1 MMKTVKVLFFG
12 ALSEISGREQQT
24 IELSGKL
31 ADLIEMLNTE
41 NPGLLN
47 KRYSIAVNQEIAPV
61 DRDLSD
67 GDEVA
72 LLPPFAG
79 G

>member
-1 MMKTVKVLFFG
+1 MMKKIKVLFFG

-24 IELSGKL
+24 VEIPGNLGDLVEL
-31 ADLIEMLNTE
+31 LNSE
-41 NPGLLN
+41 NPGLKN
-47 KRYSIAVNQEIAPV
+47 ARFSIAVNQEISPV
-61 DRDLSD
+61 DRELSD

>member
-1 MMKTVKVLFFG
+1 MMKTIKVLFFG

-24 IELSGKL
+24 IELSGNL
-31 ADLIEMLNTE
+31 GDLLNIINSE
-41 NPGLLN
+41 NPELGN
-47 KRYSIAVNQEIAPV
+47 TRFSIAVNQEISPV
-61 DRDLSD
+61 DKELSD